1 MPAMMRRV
9 LAPLPIVFI
18 HGLFGS
24 FDAPEAFRALAP
36 APCSAPDLDGYGAST
51 DRSAITVDGQVAALR
66 AHIASHHPGQ
76 RVHLVG
82 HSIGAVYAFALADAE
97 PDTVASVIS
106 VEGNFTLAD
115 AFWSRSIA
123 ALDEDHARQ
132 AVADRLANPMAFL
145 AGDDIPPTD
154 HHLALATAALAYQP
168 WRTIWQ
174 SAIAIVEATGSA
186 DYLPMVKRVFD
197 RTDVFLLAGERSAT
211 GWNVPTWA
219 RQAVTATATLEGVG
233 HMMMLERPDAVGRAI
248 GRFVH
253 RQGVLRSS

>member
-1 MPAMMRRV
+1 
-9 LAPLPIVFI
+9 
-18 HGLFGS
+18 
-24 FDAPEAFRALAP
+24 LAP

-76 RVHLVG
+76 QVHLVG

-97 PDTVASVIS
+97 PDIVASVTS

-123 ALDEDHARQ
+123 ALDEDHARHTIG
-132 AVADRLANPMAFL
+132 DRLSNPVAFL
-145 AGDDIPPTD
+145 TGDDLAPTD
-154 HHLALATAALAYQP
+154 HHVALATAALAYQP
-168 WRTIWQ
+168 WQTIWQ

-186 DYLPMVKRVFD
+186 DYLAMVKRVFE
-197 RTDVFLLAGERSAT
+197 RTQVFLLAGERSAA

-219 RQAVTATATLEGVG
+219 CRAATATALVEGVG
-233 HMMMLERPDAVGRAI
+233 HMMMLERPHAVGRAI

-253 RQGVLRSS
+253 RQGALRSG

>member
-1 MPAMMRRV
+1 MMRRV
-9 LAPLPIVFI
+9 LAPIPIVFI
-18 HGLFGS
+18 HGLFGA
-24 FDAPEAFRALAP
+24 FDAPETFRALAP

-51 DRSAITVDGQVAALR
+51 HRPAITVDGQVAALR

-97 PDTVASVIS
+97 PDIIASVTS

-132 AVADRLANPMAFL
+132 IIADRLSNPVAFL
-145 AGDDIPPTD
+145 AGDDIAPTE
-154 HHLALATAALAYQP
+154 HYLAQATVALAYQP
-168 WRTIWQ
+168 WQTIWE
-174 SAIAIVEATGSA
+174 SAMAIVEATSSA
-186 DYLPMVKRVFD
+186 DYLAMVKRVFD
-197 RTDVFLLAGERSAT
+197 RTDVFLLAGERSAA
-211 GWNVPTWA
+211 GWNVPAWA
-219 RQAVTATATLEGVG
+219 RQSATAFATVEGVG
-233 HMMMLERPDAVGRAI
+233 HMMMLERPETVGRAI

-253 RQGVLRSS
+253 HRAALRSS

>member
-1 MPAMMRRV
+1 MMQRV
-9 LAPLPIVFI
+9 LSRLPIVFV

-24 FDAPEAFRALAP
+24 FDAPETFRALTP
-36 APCSAPDLDGYGAST
+36 TPCSAPDLDGYGAST
-51 DRSAITVDGQVAALR
+51 ERPVITVDGQVAALR
-66 AHIASHHPGQ
+66 AHIARHHPEQ

-82 HSIGAVYAFALADAE
+82 HSIGAVYAFALADAQ
-97 PDTVASVIS
+97 PDLIASVTS
-106 VEGNFTLAD
+106 VEGNFTLGD

-123 ALDEDHARQ
+123 ALDEDHARHTI
-132 AVADRLANPMAFL
+132 ADRLSNPVAFL

-168 WRTIWQ
+168 WQTIWQ
-174 SAIAIVEATGSA
+174 SAIAVVEATGSA

-197 RTDVFLLAGERSAT
+197 RTDVFLLAGERSAA

-219 RQAVTATATLEGVG
+219 RQGATAIATVGGVG

-253 RQGVLRSS
+253 HQAALRSS